1 MSERSKNLAKHVAN
15 ALNQLCTANLSTAG
29 SVQRLAELIDDY
41 FLDEEYMQSES
52 ESSSDEEEVVILSAL
67 AGDFVDR
74 YNESDIDIA
83 HPDNV
88 HDVDVHDVDDMP
100 PLALHA
106 VAEAEPE
113 RVMMRMSLG
122 LMMMY
127 SVLARMLTL
136 SMQIVIRN

>member
-1 MSERSKNLAKHVAN
+1 MSERSKNPAKHVAN
-15 ALNQLCTANLSTAG
+15 ALNQLCVANLSTAA
-29 SVQRLAELIDDY
+29 SVHRLAELIGDY

-52 ESSSDEEEVVILSAL
+52 ESSSDKEEEEVLPSL

-74 YNESDIDIA
+74 YNDIDIA